1 MVRNREKP
9 PAPALRLIGGGRRVQ
24 IDLGSS
30 SAPINKRPDNE
41 KQGTVAVKCV
51 DTIIGREYIALRT
64 ERYIYDPHISRY
76 ELWPYK
82 TGPRKGQF
90 RKVRVWGAYRD
101 RRISVRRYRDASLA
115 AYAYQATRRTLGI
128 GLLPLRSCEASL
140 TMMGCAQ
147 VTAAGANS
155 TRGQELAARMKSLGV
170 QIADEPFGEF
180 WWADR

>member
-41 KQGTVAVKCV
+41 KQGTVAVTCV

-101 RRISVRRYRDASLA
+101 RRISVRRYRDAESSRLRVSGDEA
-115 AYAYQATRRTLGI
+115 HSRYRAVALEK
-128 GLLPLRSCEASL
+128 LRSVVDNDGLRPGHGSGRE
-140 TMMGCAQ
+140 Q
-147 VTAAGANS
+147 H
-155 TRGQELAARMKSLGV
+155 ARARACRAHEKS
-170 QIADEPFGEF
+170 
-180 WWADR
+180 WRADRG